1 MPTKDEAALRREIN
15 LELRTRARIKTRN
28 SLPASPLVL
37 KQLFDYLERR
47 LQEQDCADNLALAHE
62 FLVRNQLPV
71 PKIVAWLEENGGYCD
86 CEALDNVEELVWDA
100 VPGYEYLG
108 NDQILD

>member
-1 MPTKDEAALRREIN
+1 MPARIEETPRKGAL
-15 LELRTRARIKTRN
+15 LELRTIARTRMLN

-37 KQLFDYLERR
+37 KQMFDYIERR
-47 LQEQDCADNLALAHE
+47 LQEQDCADNLALVHE
-62 FLVRNQLPV
+62 FAVRNQLPA
-71 PKIVAWLEENGGYCD
+71 PQLIAWLEENGGYCD

-108 NDQILD
+108 NDQIVD